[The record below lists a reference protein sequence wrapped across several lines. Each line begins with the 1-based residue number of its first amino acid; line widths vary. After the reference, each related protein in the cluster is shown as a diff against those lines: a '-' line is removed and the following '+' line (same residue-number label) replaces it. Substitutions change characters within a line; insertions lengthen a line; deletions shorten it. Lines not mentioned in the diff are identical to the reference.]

1 MLHESGHSWPGQG
14 CTVGTW
20 ERSQVMDATW
30 TLFPVWFLPRHVWT
44 LQEAKPISVI
54 MRNTVLW
61 ETGCRIKNVHYREL
75 VLHQGSLPGNDISSG
90 KYCLYHLSLFA
101 SLEEVAIV
109 MKCVNVLLF
118 YIFVFVSSTSPSF
131 LACFYISSWQW

>member
-1 MLHESGHSWPGQG
+1 MSLVTPDQGRAVLWEQGKGHKWWMLPEPASLCDSCQDTFGHSRKP
-14 CTVGTW
+14 
-20 ERSQVMDATW
+20 
-30 TLFPVWFLPRHVWT
+30 
-44 LQEAKPISVI
+44 KPISVI
-54 MRNTVLW
+54 MRSTVLW

-75 VLHQGSLPGNDISSG
+75 VLHQGSFPGNDISSG

-118 YIFVFVSSTSPSF
+118 YIFVFLPSTSPSF